1 MTPIATSLAPSA
13 HRFAHDQAPALHR
26 HLQQC
31 KKARGRWFGAAVLAE
46 RLHQVV
52 APRLATTV
60 AIAGL
65 ALMVALQLL

>member
-1 MTPIATSLAPSA
+1 MTPIATSLAPAA
-13 HRFAHDQAPALHR
+13 HRFAHDQAPSLHR

-31 KKARGRWFGAAVLAE
+31 EKARGRWFGAALLAE
-46 RLHQVV
+46 RLHEFV

-65 ALMVALQLL
+65 GLMLALQFL